1 MIVKEP
7 YVLYEGAIP
16 KEKCEEIIQRG
27 TSSLQEAK
35 TVNNTR
41 KDIRKSN
48 ISWLHDK
55 DLYKLV
61 SPYVLDANTNAGWN
75 YEVSMYE
82 SLQFT
87 CYEQNGHY
95 GWHADWGSDIHAAYT
110 EQQAG
115 PGSPKIGKIR
125 KLSMTLNLTDK
136 SNYEGGN
143 LEFDVGQHSG
153 DTQYYSPDVR
163 TQGTIIVFPSYI
175 PHQITPVT
183 SGTRYSLVLW
193 ALGEPFK

>member
-16 KEKCEEIIQRG
+16 RKKCEEIIQRG

-35 TVNNTR
+35 VFNETTEN
-41 KDIRKSN
+41 IRKSN
-48 ISWLHDK
+48 IAWLHDK
-55 DLYKLV
+55 DLFQLV

-115 PGSPKIGKIR
+115 PGNPRIGKIR
-125 KLSMTLNLTDK
+125 KLSMTLDDMVIRN
-136 SNYEGGN
+136 
-143 LEFDVGQHSG
+143 
-153 DTQYYSPDVR
+153 
-163 TQGTIIVFPSYI
+163 IILQMFELKERSLSFHRI
-175 PHQITPVT
+175 SLIRLHQ
-183 SGTRYSLVLW
+183 SLL
-193 ALGEPFK
+193 ALGIV

>member
-7 YVLYEGAIP
+7 FILYEGVIP
-16 KEKCEEIIQRG
+16 RKKCEEIIQRG
-27 TSSLQEAK
+27 TSSLQKAK
-35 TVNNTR
+35 VYNPSGRNV
-41 KDIRKSN
+41 RKSN
-48 ISWLHDK
+48 IAWLHDK
-55 DLYKLV
+55 DLFKLV

-87 CYEQNGHY
+87 CYERNGHY
-95 GWHADWGSDIHAAYT
+95 GWHADGGSDIHSAYT
-110 EQQAG
+110 EEHTNADN
-115 PGSPKIGKIR
+115 PKIGKIR

-136 SNYEGGN
+136 NNYEGGN
-143 LEFDVGQHSG
+143 LEFDMGQHG
-153 DTQYYSPDVR
+153 NQQYISPDVR